1 MKQTENG
8 VLIALRVKPGSGKFS
23 ISSRE
28 DFLEIRTKSPA
39 EDNKANQEIVKEL
52 SRLFGRKVR
61 IIRGLKSR
69 RKEIFVEGASQADAS
84 FQKYIY
90 PVIKHNI

>member
-1 MKQTENG
+1 MQMKQTEKG
-8 VLIALRVKPGSGKFS
+8 VILEVRVKPCTGQFS

-52 SRLFGRKVR
+52 SRLFGKEVR
-61 IIRGLKSR
+61 IVRGLKSR
-69 RKEIFVEGASQADAS
+69 NKTLLVEGAKAED
-84 FQKYIY
+84 
-90 PVIKHNI
+90 VERLMR